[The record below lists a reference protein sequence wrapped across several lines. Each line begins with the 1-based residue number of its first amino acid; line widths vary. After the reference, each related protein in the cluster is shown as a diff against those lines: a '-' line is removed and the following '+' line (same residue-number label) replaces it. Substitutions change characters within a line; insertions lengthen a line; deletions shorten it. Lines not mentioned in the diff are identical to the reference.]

1 MSNKEYNTSLTSKS
15 DDELRTELLDLT
27 REHFNLRM
35 QLATGQLTQ
44 FGNLRRVKKN
54 IARVKTQM
62 STRRISAQQAS

>member
-1 MSNKEYNTSLTSKS
+1 MSNKDYNESLTKKS